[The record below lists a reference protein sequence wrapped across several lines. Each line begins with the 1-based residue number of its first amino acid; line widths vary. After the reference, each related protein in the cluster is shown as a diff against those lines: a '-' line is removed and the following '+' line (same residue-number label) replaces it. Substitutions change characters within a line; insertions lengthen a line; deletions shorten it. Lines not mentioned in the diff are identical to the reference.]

1 MALGKTRFYH
11 IHTPKYNIDI
21 SKWYRYLHL
30 RFEQLNFKKLFI
42 KLVIFKYHLYNK
54 KAQT

>member
-1 MALGKTRFYH
+1 VALGKTRFYH